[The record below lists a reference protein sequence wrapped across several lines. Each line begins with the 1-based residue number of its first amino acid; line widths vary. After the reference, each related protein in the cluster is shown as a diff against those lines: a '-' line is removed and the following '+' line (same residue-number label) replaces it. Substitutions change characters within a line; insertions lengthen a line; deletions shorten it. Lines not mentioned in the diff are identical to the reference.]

1 MQNKTILTIM
11 KKVKEAFLQIPKDLK
26 DMPERF
32 VSSAKE
38 LKSVKTLAVC
48 AMMLAVGTILGYF
61 QIRLDNDKTIG
72 ISVIA
77 PQLVSALYGPV
88 VGGIVGGVGDVLDY
102 ILNPPASPF
111 FPGYTLNAFLGQ
123 MIYGMVLYKKNL
135 SLLRIIVS
143 KVLVAVLV
151 NLPLGSLWSWM
162 FINKGYLAIL
172 TGKIVQQGIQI
183 VVLGVLFYMFVSA
196 LKNAKVFQKL
206 LNKK

>member
-1 MQNKTILTIM
+1 MQKTKQTQVWKKIRAILSQ
-11 KKVKEAFLQIPKDLK
+11 VPKDIQDL
-26 DMPERF
+26 PERF

-48 AMMLAVGTILGYF
+48 AMMLAVGTMLGYF
-61 QIRLDNDKTIG
+61 SIKLDNDKTVG

-77 PQLVSALYGPV
+77 PQLVSTLYGPV
-88 VGGIVGGVGDVLDY
+88 VGGIVGAAGDILDC
-102 ILNPPASPF
+102 ILNPKGPF

-135 SLLRIIVS
+135 SLLRIVVS

-151 NLPLGSLWSWM
+151 NLPLGSLWSWI
-162 FINKGYLAIL
+162 FVNKGYLAIL
-172 TGKIVQQGIQI
+172 VGKIAQQGVQI

-206 LNKK
+206 LNK

>member
-1 MQNKTILTIM
+1 MEKEKTIHVW
-11 KKVKEAFLQIPKDLK
+11 KKVKEAFAQVPKDLK
-26 DMPERF
+26 DLPERF

-48 AMMLAVGTILGYF
+48 AMMLAVGTMLGYF
-61 QIRLDNDKTIG
+61 SIKLDNDKTVG

-77 PQLVSALYGPV
+77 PQLVSTLYGPV
-88 VGGIVGGVGDVLDY
+88 VGGIVGAAGDILDC
-102 ILNPPASPF
+102 ILNPKGPF

-162 FINKGYLAIL
+162 FINKGYFAIL
-172 TGKIVQQGIQI
+172 TGKIVQQGIQV

-196 LKNAKVFQKL
+196 LKNANVFQKML
-206 LNKK
+206 SK

>member
-1 MQNKTILTIM
+1 MQKTKQTQVWKKIRAILSQ
-11 KKVKEAFLQIPKDLK
+11 VPKDIQDL
-26 DMPERF
+26 PERF

-48 AMMLAVGTILGYF
+48 AMMLAVGTMLGYF
-61 QIRLDNDKTIG
+61 SIKLDNDKTVG

-77 PQLVSALYGPV
+77 PQLVSTLYGPV
-88 VGGIVGGVGDVLDY
+88 VGGIVGAAGDILDC
-102 ILNPPASPF
+102 ILNPKGPF

-151 NLPLGSLWSWM
+151 NLPLGSLWSWI
-162 FINKGYLAIL
+162 FINKGYFAIL
-172 TGKIVQQGIQI
+172 AGKIVQQGIQI
-183 VVLGVLFYMFVSA
+183 VVLSVLFYMFVSA

-206 LNKK
+206 LNK

>member
-1 MQNKTILTIM
+1 MQKTKQTQVWKKIRAILSQ
-11 KKVKEAFLQIPKDLK
+11 VPKDIQDL
-26 DMPERF
+26 PERF

-61 QIRLDNDKTIG
+61 SIKLDNDKTVG

-88 VGGIVGGVGDVLDY
+88 VGGIVGATGDILDW
-102 ILNPPASPF
+102 LLHPHMGPF

-135 SLLRIIVS
+135 SLLRIVVS

-151 NLPLGSLWSWM
+151 NLPLGSLWSWI
-162 FINKGYLAIL
+162 FVNKGYLAIL
-172 TGKIVQQGIQI
+172 VGKIAQQGVQI

-206 LNKK
+206 LNK